1 MGSNEEEKMDHKS
14 FSNRI
19 ITARV
24 KREKRVI
31 KLKKEPAVLAGF
43 LIIKQFRPDLV
54 PKFENNIG

>member
-43 LIIKQFRPDLV
+43 LIIK
-54 PKFENNIG
+54 